1 MGATLKKKKK
11 KKNFCGHSWGLNL
24 FPRIL
29 LKTEWSSN
37 QLSQFDNS
45 QKFGTLGGIYFS
57 HL

>member
-1 MGATLKKKKK
+1 
-11 KKNFCGHSWGLNL
+11 
-24 FPRIL
+24 L